1 MNKDEKYQK
10 KSADNLLK
18 WIEENR
24 ETWQSICLSDAAE
37 IPLEEYLRFLKE
49 LQKEKFYSL
58 VILLLTKGT
67 QSRIIE
73 DSLYAAG
80 FPFSSS
86 YEASDVDRIIR
97 NLEDRLAEQKQ

>member
-1 MNKDEKYQK
+1 MKKDEKYQK

-37 IPLEEYLRFLKE
+37 IRPEEYLRLLKE

-58 VILLLTKGT
+58 VILLLTKGA

-73 DSLYAAG
+73 ESLYAAG

-86 YEASDVDRIIR
+86 YEACDVGRIIR